1 MKASS
6 LLYNVIINEGGNGNY
21 IHTLPKW
28 PGGNGLLSTSIIT
41 TLNPGLGLVA
51 LPGFD
56 GNVCK
61 SLKLQLIIQPVS
73 VYQ

>member
-21 IHTLPKW
+21 IQTRPKW
-28 PGGNGLLSTSIIT
+28 PGGSWLLSISIIT

-51 LPGFD
+51 LPGLY
-56 GNVCK
+56 GKVCR
-61 SLKLQLIIQPVS
+61 SLKLQLIIHPVS